1 MQHKLALTAP
11 ARYNFVEKDCLKVH
25 HVTMKMKKFWAVAC
39 IFLTVSL
46 SADGGSPNI
55 RPSEEAGDLAQNP
68 YEDDDEPLPQ
78 DEDQITLEQNQLI
91 ESADQQ
97 MENPFVPSRFKNE
110 TPNHNSLLVFFVSV
124 ALFASGLIAANAHR
138 GRNAT

>member
-1 MQHKLALTAP
+1 
-11 ARYNFVEKDCLKVH
+11 
-25 HVTMKMKKFWAVAC
+25 MKMKKFWAVAC

-55 RPSEEAGDLAQNP
+55 RPSQEAGDLAQNP

-97 MENPFVPSRFKNE
+97 MENPFVPSRFKSE

-138 GRNAT
+138 GKNAT